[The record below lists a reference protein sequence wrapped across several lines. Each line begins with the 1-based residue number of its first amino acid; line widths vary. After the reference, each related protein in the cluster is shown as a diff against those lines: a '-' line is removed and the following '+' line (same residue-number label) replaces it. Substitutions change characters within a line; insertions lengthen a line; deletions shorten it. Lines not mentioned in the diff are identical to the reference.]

1 MPLYAGFGISTPEHA
16 AAAAAYVDG
25 IVVGS
30 AAVLAAEEGRD
41 ALSALV
47 ANLRAALDAAVP
59 A

>member
-1 MPLYAGFGISTPEHA
+1 MPLYAGFGIGTPEQAAEA
-16 AAAAAYVDG
+16 AALADG
-25 IVVGS
+25 VVVGS